1 MLYHYDVLHNLA
13 NCYLLH
19 LPERSV
25 RTVRILVTSSKGG
38 IGKSTLSVGLAVAFA
53 KMGRRVLLC
62 DCDLGGRCLDMLL
75 GEENNVLFDI
85 SDVASGRT
93 DGKSALINPWETENL
108 FFCPAPA
115 VYDPEDFKD
124 GALMRALRDLEAA
137 CSADHVIC
145 DTAGTV
151 FAPDIAGGFAET
163 ALVVSTQQP
172 ASVRAAE
179 TTAVILSERG
189 LTDSR
194 LIINMFEW
202 QSAEKGIRSG
212 IIDMIDGAGIRC
224 EGIVPYSRSLMLAG
238 EAGRPVS
245 ERIPVMQAFKNI
257 AARLE
262 GDTVKLFTGIP
273 KAVSR
278 KIL

>member
-1 MLYHYDVLHNLA
+1 M
-13 NCYLLH
+13 
-19 LPERSV
+19 
-25 RTVRILVTSSKGG
+25 RILVTSSKGG

-53 KMGRRVLLC
+53 GMGRRVLLC
-62 DCDLGGRCLDMLL
+62 DCDIGGRCLDMLL
-75 GEENNVLFDI
+75 GEENNILFDI
-85 SDVASGRT
+85 GDLAAGRT
-93 DGKSALINPWETENL
+93 DARGVLLNPWGMENL

-115 VYDPEDFKD
+115 VYSRDDFGSGD
-124 GALMRALRDLEAA
+124 LARALRDLEAA
-137 CSADHVIC
+137 IGADHVIC

-151 FAPDIAGGFAET
+151 FAPDIAGEFADT

-202 QSAEKGIRSG
+202 QAAEKGARAG
-212 IIDMIDGAGIRC
+212 IIDVIDGAGLRC
-224 EGIVPYSRSLMLAG
+224 EGIVPYSRNLMLSG
-238 EAGRPVS
+238 EAGKPVGDKS
-245 ERIPVMQAFKNI
+245 AAAQAFCNI

-262 GDTVKLFTGIP
+262 GDTVKLFSGIP
-273 KAVSR
+273 KAISR

>member
-1 MLYHYDVLHNLA
+1 M
-13 NCYLLH
+13 
-19 LPERSV
+19 
-25 RTVRILVTSSKGG
+25 RILVTSSKGG
-38 IGKSTLSVGLAVAFA
+38 IGKSTLSVGLATAFA

-62 DCDLGGRCLDMLL
+62 DCDIGGRCLDMLL
-75 GEENNVLFDI
+75 GEEDNVLFDI
-85 SDVASGRT
+85 GDVAAGRQ
-93 DGKSALINPWETENL
+93 SAGGVLINPWGMGNL
-108 FFCPAPA
+108 AFCPAPA
-115 VYDPEDFKD
+115 VYFPDDFRD
-124 GALMRALRDLEAA
+124 GGLIRALWELEAQ
-137 CSADHVIC
+137 CRADVVIC

-151 FAPDIAGGFAET
+151 FAPDIAVGFADT

-179 TTAVILSERG
+179 TTAVLLSERG

-202 QSAEKGIRSG
+202 QSAEKGARAG
-212 IIDMIDGAGIRC
+212 ILDMIDGAGIPC
-224 EGIVPYSRSLMLAG
+224 GGIVPYSRSLMLSG
-238 EAGRPVS
+238 ESGQPADGRS
-245 ERIPVMQAFKNI
+245 AASQAFLNI

-262 GDTVKLFTGIP
+262 GDTVKLFSGIP